1 MQCFDSALL
10 VFIYIYTRN
19 QNPFINKV
27 EVLCLQ
33 QWFPTGGSRCQAK
46 FLTCEI
52 SDFTPSAHA
61 HSNTICIKYT
71 EKTDD

>member
-1 MQCFDSALL
+1 VQCFDSALL

-27 EVLCLQ
+27 EGFMFTAVVPNRG
-33 QWFPTGGSRCQAK
+33 FPCQAK

-61 HSNTICIKYT
+61 HSNIICIKYT